1 MPRIFPWARQRAL
14 PLCLAVVALSITG
27 GAGLRAASPNAV
39 VSIDNFTFSP
49 ATLTVSGGTK
59 VVWTNHDDIPHQVM
73 GADGPTRYKSA
84 PLDTG
89 DSFDF
94 TFARP
99 GTYHYFCTI
108 HPKMQGTVIVQ

>member
-1 MPRIFPWARQRAL
+1 MPRIFPRARRRAL
-14 PLCLAVVALSITG
+14 PLCLAVVALSLAA
-27 GAGLRAASPNAV
+27 GAGLRAASPSAV

-49 ATLTVSGGTK
+49 ATLTVSSGTK

-73 GADGPTRYKSA
+73 SADKPTQYRSP

-89 DSFDF
+89 DKFNF
-94 TFARP
+94 TFPKA
-99 GTYHYFCTI
+99 GTFHYFCAI